1 VIAVE
6 VLAAGFVGALCR
18 YVVDAALQQW
28 TRSSYPLGTL
38 AVNLTGALVIGV
50 VAGAAIYHH
59 LGAEPEVVIA
69 TGFLGAY
76 TTFSTL
82 TLESLRLAEDGSFG
96 LAAANL
102 AVSLVGGVALAAAG
116 LAMAAVV

>member
-1 VIAVE
+1 MIAVA

-18 YVVDAALQQW
+18 YVLDAALQQW

-38 AVNLTGALVIGV
+38 AVNLTGALAMGV
-50 VAGAAIYHH
+50 VVGAAIYHH
-59 LGAEPEVVIA
+59 LGPQPEVVIA

-102 AVSLVGGVALAAAG
+102 VVSLVGGVALAAAG